1 MAEPW
6 FDPNHWAWLPG
17 TVLGCLC
24 GLWGSLAGTLVP
36 RGQGR
41 VAVYG
46 VGFLAAALATGC
58 VIAGLI
64 GLMSGQ
70 PFAVWFF
77 LVVPLLPIDIMLV
90 VFLCLLPRFYQRA
103 EENARGMNG
112 NMV

>member
-6 FDPNHWAWLPG
+6 FDANSWAWLPG

-41 VAVYG
+41 IVVYG
-46 VGFLAAALATGC
+46 VGLLAVALATAA
-58 VIAGLI
+58 VIAGLV
-64 GLMSGQ
+64 GLVNGQ
-70 PFAVWFF
+70 PFNVWFY
-77 LVVPLLPIDIMLV
+77 LVIPLLPLDAMLV
-90 VFLCLLPRFYQRA
+90 VFLCLLPRLYRQA
-103 EENARGMNG
+103 EENQRAMNG